1 MSQVE
6 KAETVVAELRA
17 RRESLVARG
26 HSLAQR
32 LPQWAEKLENDIAQA
47 RRERK
52 RGRVMSSIPTPGI
65 HRGGCIIGIGTA
77 ARLNVRRVRRS
88 QN

>member
-32 LPQWAEKLENDIAQA
+32 LPQWAEKLENDIA
-47 RRERK
+47 RK
-52 RGRVMSSIPTPGI
+52 LGEKGNE
-65 HRGGCIIGIGTA
+65 A
-77 ARLNVRRVRRS
+77 A
-88 QN
+88 